1 MDPRLLA
8 PIARSIDFEV
18 MQRLNRFMVTRTAAL
33 LFEFRSDSVEVAAL
47 AEISV
52 NGIRIIEHEECG

>member
-1 MDPRLLA
+1 MDPRLPA

-33 LFEFRSDSVEVAAL
+33 PFEFRDDSREVTSL

-52 NGIRIIEHEECG
+52 NENRIIEHEECG